1 MDIQMPGM
9 NGVQATRR
17 IRDAGPDSA
26 MDPAVPIIAITA
38 HAMAGDREVFLEG
51 GMDDY
56 IAKPVELDELKA
68 VLARLFPAS

>member
-17 IRDAGPDSA
+17 IREAGQDSGI
-26 MDPAVPIIAITA
+26 DPAIPVIAITA
-38 HAMAGDREVFLEG
+38 HAMAGDRETFLEG

-56 IAKPVELDELKA
+56 IAKPVELAELEA
-68 VLARLFPAS
+68 VLARLFPAA